1 MKFEDLRAGS
11 CCIGLQDAETR
22 LSSIVC
28 IEYMVIFKD
37 QGFEAGDCLQAVK
50 VIHKARIVHSDL
62 KPPNF
67 LVVEGTLKLIDF
79 GIAKAIQNGT
89 TSIARESQCGTL
101 NYMAPEAVYNGM
113 PSLMESNGG
122 LPKKVPTYLPHQLVL
137 EASAADLDLEVQLQS
152 LVYRLAGGGA
162 SHLRLYTQMMGY
174 P

>member
-1 MKFEDLRAGS
+1 M
-11 CCIGLQDAETR
+11 
-22 LSSIVC
+22 
-28 IEYMVIFKD
+28 
-37 QGFEAGDCLQAVK
+37 
-50 VIHKARIVHSDL
+50 HSDL

-122 LPKKVPTYLPHQLVL
+122 MPKKARCRHAQH
-137 EASAADLDLEVQLQS
+137 ERNIMRSIC
-152 LVYRLAGGGA
+152 
-162 SHLRLYTQMMGY
+162 
-174 P
+174 